1 MSDIGEKLTTK
12 QRKFADEYIKSGN
25 ATQAYKLAYSTKNMA
40 PTSINSEATKTLR
53 KPNIKTYIDSRL
65 KELSNSKIL
74 SAQEVLEYL
83 SRVVAGKETESVATA
98 KGVYDDVPVSAKDR
112 ISAAKELLK
121 RYPTTDPMEKQKLK
135 KLTADARVAEAR
147 AKAMENSGQDVE
159 LLVEKMLD
167 SLAKEDLKRGSK

>member
-25 ATQAYKLAYSTKNMA
+25 ATQAYKLAYSTKNMS

-53 KPNIKTYIDSRL
+53 KPIVKTYIDSRL

-83 SRVVAGKETESVATA
+83 SRVVAGKETEYVATS
-98 KGVYDDVPVSAKDR
+98 KRVFPDVPVSAKDR

-121 RYPTTDPMEKQKLK
+121 RYPTDP
-135 KLTADARVAEAR
+135 LTKAQLRKANADARVAEAK

-167 SLAKEDLKRGSK
+167 NLAKEDLKHGS